1 MFNKLNIDEN
11 TRYDVLVTTE
21 ANDNSYNTKPFGVL
35 FKKDNVILNLY
46 PNNTLEN
53 LKDNPSFIVQLSS
66 NPLTFTKALLDKL
79 DASDYDNANI
89 LKKTSCIIYATAV
102 DYVTMIH
109 EDSYGD
115 TPITRI
121 TAEIT
126 DIVWINN
133 TPSIIN
139 RTTNRIIELLVKLS
153 RLKYMNTDELDL
165 FEREINDSLRFIVK
179 EGNQDH
185 IDSLTLIKQELN
197 NHKENY

>member
-1 MFNKLNIDEN
+1 
-11 TRYDVLVTTE
+11 
-21 ANDNSYNTKPFGVL
+21 
-35 FKKDNVILNLY
+35 
-46 PNNTLEN
+46 
-53 LKDNPSFIVQLSS
+53 
-66 NPLTFTKALLDKL
+66 
-79 DASDYDNANI
+79 
-89 LKKTSCIIYATAV
+89 V
-102 DYVTMIH
+102 DYVAMIH